1 MVILVFT
8 FLGLAGYG
16 VYRQMSSMSEALP
29 TYRANIR
36 AKIHDIRGVRSGGSV
51 QKLEQT
57 HPADSGGPRGAA
69 ARAGHRH
76 AAGVVSTTD
85 VAGFS
90 SIAWLGP
97 FLEPLGTAG
106 FVVTLVLFMLL
117 EREDLRDRLIG
128 LFGHG
133 QLAVTT
139 KAIDEAA
146 TRVSRQLLLQTVVN
160 LIYGR

>member
-1 MVILVFT
+1 MFT

-16 VYRQMSSMSEALP
+16 VYRQMSSMSDALP

-51 QKLEQT
+51 QKLGT
-57 HPADSGGPRGAA
+57 DDPADSGRS
-69 ARAGHRH
+69 RS
-76 AAGVVSTTD
+76 AAGARRAPSRSRWSSAPPD

-97 FLEPLGTAG
+97 LVGPLSTAG

-139 KAIDEAA
+139 KAIEKPA
-146 TRVSRQLLLQTVVN
+146 TRVSRQLLLQTRRQPH
-160 LIYGR
+160 LRRR